1 MEDNRE
7 QLAVSY
13 SEGPSE
19 GPLRKYP
26 PPVKPK
32 GCKVHEFMIRLLK
45 KQGGPVRKEEAVEE
59 EEVEV
64 AVEEEEV
71 AVEVAVEE
79 EEAAVEEEE
88 AAVEEEEAAVEV
100 EDELEHSSVL
110 ISTTMSR
117 WNRFKAFF
125 NRRPK

>member
-1 MEDNRE
+1 MSSPPRLNRFK
-7 QLAVSY
+7 AFVNRR
-13 SEGPSE
+13 PNI
-19 GPLRKYP
+19 
-26 PPVKPK
+26 PVHRVYFPK
-32 GCKVHEFMIRLLK
+32 G
-45 KQGGPVRKEEAVEE
+45 GAVRK
-59 EEVEV
+59 EV

-71 AVEVAVEE
+71 AVEE
-79 EEAAVEEEE
+79 EEAAVEVAVEEEE